1 MVERGATVLNRA
13 PEGVGAPGKVV
24 LGVRKWLTDT
34 HPATNPGRQNLRACD
49 NSRGAD
55 ASRISSTGVST
66 PWPAE
71 AGVSAACLPGSHSH

>member
-55 ASRISSTGVST
+55 AGLGRVLIEVGFISF
-66 PWPAE
+66 
-71 AGVSAACLPGSHSH
+71 LPLFRRVM